1 MFETRIQN
9 TKLAGSLA
17 DCMFRRI
24 NGCDYEGDYSFIST
38 LRALLMHR
46 LPGDAKIDFKQYGCD
61 LSSDPA
67 SMTTSL
73 ESSVRPNT
81 IAYVAV
87 SRNMAD
93 DEDTAKQA
101 FFDFPTPENLHEFVD
116 VRNFFAEK
124 MACRA
129 FICQESKSAVIM
141 VLASDLKK
149 HHLAQCIIPK
159 LLPWYFEQGRVT
171 VNERA
176 MLYGLR
182 ERIPN
187 AYLRAIENICD
198 TASFRQRSAAAALA
212 SFKRKGLERQ
222 KQETQRN
229 IDRYNNEIDKLNR
242 DLLSQL
248 RLVNQEN
255 FRLNGI
261 LIAIESDEDD
271 SSDVAQF
278 IAGNTDVHFVDT
290 DNADA
295 MKFVITGYLDIYD
308 PEAYRSMARN
318 PNCWYWTES
327 ATRSGPFMSREN
339 RKRVMDAIFGD
350 NPVFKI
356 KTFGVYKMNLEH
368 GEVSADGGRYSGE
381 IEHSNNRYANPHL
394 YYANCLGS
402 YRPHINKALQRGDL
416 VGAISQCITSVHSVN
431 VTESA
436 TFRHLC
442 RDIFSDDR
450 PILEGPNGQSFT
462 TLQAFEYLT
471 APQQTTEGE

>member
-46 LPGDAKIDFKQYGCD
+46 ISGDNRITFKQYGFE
-61 LSSDPA
+61 LSNDPA
-67 SMTTSL
+67 LMTTSL
-73 ESSVRPNT
+73 ESCIGSDT
-81 IAYVAV
+81 IAYVSV
-87 SRNMAD
+87 SRNMTE
-93 DEDTAKQA
+93 DEDVSKQT
-101 FFDFPTPENLHEFVD
+101 FFAFPTPQNLHEFMD
-116 VRNFFAEK
+116 VRSFFAEK

-129 FICQESKSAVIM
+129 FMSQESKSAVIM
-141 VLASDLKK
+141 VLSSDMKK

-159 LLPWYFEQGRVT
+159 LLPWYFEQGRIS
-171 VNERA
+171 VNERS

-182 ERIPN
+182 DRIPN

-198 TASFRQRSAAAALA
+198 TDAFRQKSAAAALL

-222 KQETQRN
+222 KRDAQRN
-229 IDRYNNEIDKLNR
+229 IENYNSSIDRLNR

-255 FRLNGI
+255 FKLNGI
-261 LIAIESDEDD
+261 LLALESDEDD
-271 SSDVAQF
+271 SGDVTQF
-278 IAGNTDVHFVDT
+278 IASNRNVHFVDS
-290 DNADA
+290 DNSDA
-295 MKFVITGYLDIYD
+295 MKFIITGYLDIYD

-327 ATRSGPFMSREN
+327 ATHSGPFMSREN

-350 NPVFKI
+350 SPVFKI
-356 KTFGVYKMNLEH
+356 KTYGCYSMDLEH
-368 GEVSADGGRYSGE
+368 GEVSANGGRYG
-381 IEHSNNRYANPHL
+381 HADGVDNRYANPHL
-394 YYANCLGS
+394 YYASCLGS

-442 RDIFSDDR
+442 HDIFRDDR

-462 TLQAFEYLT
+462 TLQAYEYLI
-471 APQQTTEGE
+471 APQTTTEGE

>member
-46 LPGDAKIDFKQYGCD
+46 MPGDSRITFEQYSFELSDD
-61 LSSDPA
+61 LA

-73 ESSVRPNT
+73 EYCVRPDT
-81 IAYVAV
+81 ITYISV
-87 SRNMAD
+87 SRNMTE
-93 DEDTAKQA
+93 DEDVSKQTFFA
-101 FFDFPTPENLHEFVD
+101 FPAPQNLHEFMD
-116 VRNFFAEK
+116 VRTFFAEK

-129 FICQESKSAVIM
+129 FVSQESKSAVIV
-141 VLASDLKK
+141 VLSSDMKK

-159 LLPWYFEQGRVT
+159 LLPWYFEQGRIS
-171 VNERA
+171 VNERS

-182 ERIPN
+182 DRIPN

-198 TASFRQRSAAAALA
+198 TDTFRQKSAAAALL

-222 KQETQRN
+222 KKDAQRN
-229 IDRYNNEIDKLNR
+229 IENYNSSIDKLNR
-242 DLLSQL
+242 DLLTQL
-248 RLVNQEN
+248 RLINQEN
-255 FRLNGI
+255 FKLNGI
-261 LIAIESDEDD
+261 LLALESDEDD
-271 SSDVAQF
+271 SGDVTQF
-278 IAGNTDVHFVDT
+278 IASNRDIHFVDSDST
-290 DNADA
+290 DA
-295 MKFVITGYLDIYD
+295 MKFIITGYLDIYD

-327 ATRSGPFMSREN
+327 ATSSGPFMSREN

-350 NPVFKI
+350 SPVFKL
-356 KTFGVYKMNLEH
+356 KTYGCYSMNLEH
-368 GEVSADGGRYSGE
+368 GEVSAGGGRYERVDGVD
-381 IEHSNNRYANPHL
+381 NRYANPHL
-394 YYANCLGS
+394 YYAGCLGS
-402 YRPHINKALQRGDL
+402 YRQHINKALQRGDL

-442 RDIFSDDR
+442 QDIFRDDR
-450 PILEGPNGQSFT
+450 PILEGPNGKSFT
-462 TLQAFEYLT
+462 TLQAYEYLI
-471 APQQTTEGE
+471 APQTTTEGE